1 MTKHY
6 IYNYIF
12 LLFSVIIASC
22 SKGQYSGKLEKI
34 KAVGDKNP
42 TTAIAMLDSL
52 ETQTGQISEYEKNKT
67 DLLRIRLNDKAVLMP
82 TSDTKIKEVVEYFQ
96 DKGSTLEKQEAY
108 YYAGSTYR
116 DLKDTPRALGYFLK
130 VLDLAK
136 KDKECDSVMLKN
148 TYSNLTYLYYQVQN
162 YKDALDAAETELQI
176 CKATNND
183 LILPYMHIGSAYL
196 AVDSFAQANKT
207 FDIVYNLIIN
217 SDDVANH
224 KGTLVY
230 LLNHY
235 SQLANKEKAE
245 KCFIATI
252 KDKTENS
259 SNFANLA
266 FAQYYVLN
274 EKGDSAIY
282 FCKKIIESNSNLFD
296 MHDAAKML
304 YRIYS
309 DKSDMNQALLY
320 AKKYIR
326 LSDSLD
332 LGKRQE
338 LAATVNNEYR
348 YHQDQIKEQELQ
360 EQNSKYKKG
369 VFLSFILTIF
379 IVCIGYMLYY
389 KNRSKHLQE
398 ILTLSTELERLSY
411 DEQQLREEIAYKE
424 QMLKQKTEQNK
435 EFMKLLHQSELEEK
449 AEDVLES
456 IRQSSIGRKNMN
468 TDDWKQLYQ
477 AVDEL
482 YPTFRDRMLK
492 ELETFNE
499 QQMQVCYLMRIGLSK
514 PQIQN
519 ITNLS
524 RVTIWRWVKKYDW
537 VMTPD

>member
-1 MTKHY
+1 MTKHI
-6 IYNYIF
+6 IYKYIF
-12 LLFSVIIASC
+12 LLCSVIVTSC
-22 SKGQYSGKLEKI
+22 SQNQYSSKLEEI

-52 ETQTGQISEYEKNKT
+52 RTLYDQLSEYEKNKT
-67 DLLRIRLNDKAVLMP
+67 DLLRIRLNDKAEFIP

-96 DKGSTLEKQEAY
+96 DKGSTIEKQEAY

-136 KDKECDSVMLKN
+136 KYKDCDSIMLRN

-176 CKATNND
+176 CKAINND
-183 LILPYMHIGSAYL
+183 LILPYMHIGTAYL

-207 FDIVYNLIIN
+207 FDIVYNSIIN
-217 SDDVANH
+217 SGDVAKH
-224 KGTLVY
+224 KGTLFY

-235 SQLANKEKAE
+235 SQLGNKEKAAN
-245 KCFIATI
+245 CFLSIR
-252 KDKTENS
+252 KDKTENNS
-259 SNFANLA
+259 IIANLA

-274 EKGDSAIY
+274 EKSDSATY
-282 FCKKIIESNSNLFD
+282 FCKKIIDSNCNLFD
-296 MHDAAKML
+296 MHDAAKIL
-304 YRIYS
+304 YHIYS
-309 DKSDMNQALLY
+309 NKKDINKALFY
-320 AKKYIR
+320 ANKYIK

-338 LAATVNNEYR
+338 LAASVNNEYR
-348 YHQDQIKEQELQ
+348 YHQDQKKEQELQ
-360 EQNSKYKKG
+360 EQNSKYRKG

-398 ILTLSTELERLSY
+398 VLKLSKELERLSY
-411 DEQQLREEIAYKE
+411 DEQQLREEIAHKE

-449 AEDVLES
+449 AEDVIDS

-492 ELETFNE
+492 ELETFTE

-524 RVTIWRWVKKYDW
+524 RVTVWRWVKKYDW

>member
-1 MTKHY
+1 
-6 IYNYIF
+6 
-12 LLFSVIIASC
+12 
-22 SKGQYSGKLEKI
+22 
-34 KAVGDKNP
+34 
-42 TTAIAMLDSL
+42 MLDSL